1 MATAGDGGSGG
12 VAGPRP
18 GTSPGS
24 GDVPG
29 RPPLPVRTSPG
40 LGERP
45 RRMVRG
51 APLTLAIYV
60 TFSCMGFGTGW
71 SGVDS
76 IFQQVNKYIV
86 TYDDLS
92 IASDL
97 VYVTSAAA
105 ATVLVVAF
113 LGLYCAPAGVDFRTE
128 RFFEN
133 TISFV
138 LVVSCTVMLVLA
150 LCWDK
155 GEWVVMA
162 TAFAAAVMG
171 NLQTF
176 IIYPFFNAFY
186 RTRLIS
192 SLNLGETATSLV
204 CGSLALA
211 QSPAAGVENFTATQF
226 FVAVLACS
234 VLASAAWA
242 SLGWQTG
249 YRKEDEERVWALR
262 DGQNVPDGCVLLGD
276 DGRPIAHSE
285 TEAFL
290 GVSEENAETPG
301 RPKTSYGATA
311 EDGSETDKSR
321 QPRTTSPEPGRFR
334 RSWNETLLMNREVME
349 SGGAM
354 ARGAHGIALP
364 SATSSEAGVD
374 GKQRSPSYFDVRE
387 AVSASSPKIEADE
400 ETGRPDDPFDSCGPT
415 GPYERVGGLFRN
427 VTAVV
432 SRSDSEV
439 KWLLPLAT
447 LNTLLTWSVISAF
460 LPFSAAAAIGTC
472 DTQDA
477 DARAFIRQCTAFSSI
492 LRIVGPLCV
501 RTDKKMWGHPL
512 FVRLMGVIGVAI
524 NATFCA
530 PALFGSHASSP
541 SNAWNSERGRAVLFL
556 AYVVSTPLEPFM
568 QLHLLVATQRENRG
582 SSKRIIDAGFAFAA
596 IVVTLSFGVACAAA
610 RFAATGTKTCPEF

>member
-12 VAGPRP
+12 DAGPRP

-128 RFFEN
+128 RFFES

-138 LVVSCTVMLVLA
+138 LVVSCTVMLVLV
-150 LCWDK
+150 LFWDK

-162 TAFAAAVMG
+162 SAFAAAVMG

-234 VLASAAWA
+234 VLASLAWA

-249 YRKEDEERVWALR
+249 YRKEDEETLWELR
-262 DGQNVPDGCVLLGD
+262 DGEPVPDGCVLLGD
-276 DGRPIAHSE
+276 DGRPLAPAE

-290 GVSEENAETPG
+290 AGETNASPPG
-301 RPKTSYGATA
+301 RPGTSYGATA
-311 EDGSETDKSR
+311 VDASGADGGDQKTT
-321 QPRTTSPEPGRFR
+321 RTTSPEPGPLR

-364 SATSSEAGVD
+364 SATVSESLVD
-374 GKQRSPSYFDVRE
+374 GRQRSPSYFDVRE
-387 AVSASSPKIEADE
+387 AASAKPKIEDE
-400 ETGRPDDPFDSCGPT
+400 ETGREDDPFDSCGPA

-427 VTAVV
+427 VRAVV
-432 SRSDSEV
+432 LREDSEV
-439 KWLLPLAT
+439 KWLFPLAT

-460 LPFSAAAAIGTC
+460 LPFSAAAATGTC

-477 DARAFIRQCTAFSSI
+477 DARAFIRMCTAFSSI
-492 LRIVGPLCV
+492 LRIIGPLCV
-501 RTDKKMWGHPL
+501 RTDEKMWGHPL
-512 FVRLMGVIGVAI
+512 FVRLVGVVGVLI

-530 PALFGSHASSP
+530 PALFGSLASSP
-541 SNAWNSERGRAVLFL
+541 SNAWNSERGRAILFL

-582 SSKRIIDAGFAFAA
+582 SSKKIIDAGFAFAA

-610 RFAATGTKTCPEF
+610 RYAATGTKTCGEV